1 LGEPDAVI
9 LPGSKNVIG
18 DLTDLQASGMAAR
31 ILALA
36 QGGKTE
42 IVGICGGF
50 QILGR
55 EISDPFG
62 IESAGGRTLDGL
74 GLLPVRT
81 ELAREKTLTRAAARH
96 LASDCEVRGY
106 EIHHGRTDG
115 GNVAPLIRRE
125 DGEIIGVG
133 TETGLLWGTY
143 LHGIFDADG
152 FRRWFIDRLR
162 VRGGLAPL
170 GRIAAVYDLE
180 PALDRL
186 AETVRRSLRMDE
198 IYRIM
203 GIS

>member
-1 LGEPDAVI
+1 
-9 LPGSKNVIG
+9 LPR
-18 DLTDLQASGMAAR
+18 T
-31 ILALA
+31 
-36 QGGKTE
+36 
-42 IVGICGGF
+42 
-50 QILGR
+50 
-55 EISDPFG
+55 
-62 IESAGGRTLDGL
+62 AGGRTLDGL

-106 EIHHGRTDG
+106 EIHHGLTGG
-115 GNVAPLIRRE
+115 GNLSPLIRRE

-162 VRGGLAPL
+162 MRKGLAPL
-170 GRIAAVYDLE
+170 SRIAAVYDLE

-186 AETVRRSLRMDE
+186 AETVRRSLKMAE
-198 IYRIM
+198 IYKIM
-203 GIS
+203 GL